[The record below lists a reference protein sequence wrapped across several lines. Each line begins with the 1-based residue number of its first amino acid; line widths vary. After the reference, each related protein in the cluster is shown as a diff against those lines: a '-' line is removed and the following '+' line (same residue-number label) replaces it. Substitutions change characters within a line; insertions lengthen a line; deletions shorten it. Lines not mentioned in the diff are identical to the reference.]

1 MSLIQIPGSGP
12 NLYLFQQGFV
22 YMKTF
27 FYIRKNQNHICTE
40 CPKSALREA
49 THKCWDF
56 SSWAHP
62 QQKAED
68 TVSRIFCWS
77 VILCGPVNL
86 LVWLSTLCLFAY
98 FSVSFFPYLS
108 ITSLPMDSLSM
119 VYDCWDGKGSRSD
132 QPPWLATAVD
142 CRDHI
147 CLVADPAFPLMY
159 TQDWDA
165 AAQPTTG
172 QFQWI
177 TEQKMMLPPVGL

>member
-77 VILCGPVNL
+77 VLLCRPVNL
-86 LVWLSTLCLFAY
+86 LVWLSTFCLFAY

-108 ITSLPMDSLSM
+108 ITST
-119 VYDCWDGKGSRSD
+119 VC
-132 QPPWLATAVD
+132 PWLRLLGRQWFEERAATLTGYGRGLQRPYLPG
-142 CRDHI
+142 CR
-147 CLVADPAFPLMY
+147 PGFPPDVHAGLGRRRS
-159 TQDWDA
+159 THHG
-165 AAQPTTG
+165 T
-172 QFQWI
+172 FQWI